1 MQTNFLFYVIYAVMA
16 VIANL
21 FLPGSTLL
29 GIAVVSALTV
39 FVPIALVGHNQ
50 KQLRSVR
57 QNWASSLGCSLILG
71 VLYAVLY
78 AAKVYMFTIALSITG
93 SPYNVPAVDFERIF
107 LLILVTTT
115 IANTCVF
122 FAYDGFKHMKR
133 QRTQAKSIT
142 DTTTAVLDTKPDA
155 STQSDA

>member
-1 MQTNFLFYVIYAVMA
+1 M
-16 VIANL
+16 
-21 FLPGSTLL
+21 
-29 GIAVVSALTV
+29 
-39 FVPIALVGHNQ
+39 
-50 KQLRSVR
+50 
-57 QNWASSLGCSLILG
+57 
-71 VLYAVLY
+71 LY
-78 AAKVYMFTIALSITG
+78 AAKVYLFTIALSITG

-107 LLILVTTT
+107 LLILGTTT
-115 IANTCVF
+115 VANICVF

>member
-1 MQTNFLFYVIYAVMA
+1 MQTNFLFYVIYAVTAIM
-16 VIANL
+16 ANL

-29 GIAVVSALTV
+29 EVAVVSALTV

-50 KQLRSVR
+50 KQLRSIR
-57 QNWASSLGCSLILG
+57 QNWASSLGCSLVLAA
-71 VLYAVLY
+71 LYAVLC
-78 AAKVYMFTIALSITG
+78 AVKVYMFTIVLSITG
-93 SPYNVPAVDFERIF
+93 SPYNVPAVDFERVF

-115 IANTCVF
+115 VANTGVF

-133 QRTQAKSIT
+133 QRTQAKEIT
-142 DTTTAVLDTKPDA
+142 DTKPDS

>member
-29 GIAVVSALTV
+29 GVAVVSALTV

-50 KQLRSVR
+50 KQLRSIR

-71 VLYAVLY
+71 GLYAVLY
-78 AAKVYMFTIALSITG
+78 AVKVYMFTIVLSITG
-93 SPYNVPAVDFERIF
+93 SPYKVPAVDFERVF

-115 IANTCVF
+115 VANTGVF
-122 FAYDGFKHMKR
+122 FAYDGFKHRKR
-133 QRTQAKSIT
+133 QRTQAKSFT
-142 DTTTAVLDTKPDA
+142 DSTAAVLDVKPDP

>member
-1 MQTNFLFYVIYAVMA
+1 MIYAVMA

-29 GIAVVSALTV
+29 GVAVVSALTV

-50 KQLRSVR
+50 KQLRSIR

-93 SPYNVPAVDFERIF
+93 SPYNVPAVDFVRIF

-115 IANTCVF
+115 VANTCVF
-122 FAYDGFKHMKR
+122 FAYDGFKHMRR
-133 QRTQAKSIT
+133 QSAQVKGVPDANP
-142 DTTTAVLDTKPDA
+142 AVLGTKPDPD
-155 STQSDA
+155 TQSDA